1 MIDKA
6 TTGWKIIRFTLFE
19 MCMEP
24 VFTLEDGYLLAVV

>member
-6 TTGWKIIRFTLFE
+6 IIGWKIIRFTLFK

-24 VFTLEDGYLLAVV
+24 MFTLEDGYLLTAV